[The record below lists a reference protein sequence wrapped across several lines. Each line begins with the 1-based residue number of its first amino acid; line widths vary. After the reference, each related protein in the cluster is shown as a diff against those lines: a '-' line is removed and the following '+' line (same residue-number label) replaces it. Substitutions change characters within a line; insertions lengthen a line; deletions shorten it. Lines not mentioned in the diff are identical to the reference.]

1 MLLAPTTSSDNK
13 GKTVAS
19 SPSVSESGY
28 HAEIGQTDDADTANN
43 VDLKL

>member
-28 HAEIGQTDDADTANN
+28 DAEIGQTDADSANN
-43 VDLKL
+43 VDLKP